1 MEMVDVSAAPAEG
14 QDSVPDGCRIPVN
27 LVDAAMRGV
36 DLFDCVFDAQRRFGY
51 AFTSEGKLSIKHARF
66 ADDQKPLDPD
76 CTCYTCRSFS
86 RAYLRHL
93 FQSNEILA
101 PRLLSLHNVAF
112 YQTLMSKIRTAI
124 GSGIE
129 ALTAL
134 RADAERWTRPPR

>member
-1 MEMVDVSAAPAEG
+1 MLH
-14 QDSVPDGCRIPVN
+14 VPVI
-27 LVDAAMRGV
+27 
-36 DLFDCVFDAQRRFGY
+36 
-51 AFTSEGKLSIKHARF
+51 
-66 ADDQKPLDPD
+66 
-76 CTCYTCRSFS
+76 S

-93 FQSNEILA
+93 FQSNEFL
-101 PRLLSLHNVAF
+101 PRDCSLHNVAF